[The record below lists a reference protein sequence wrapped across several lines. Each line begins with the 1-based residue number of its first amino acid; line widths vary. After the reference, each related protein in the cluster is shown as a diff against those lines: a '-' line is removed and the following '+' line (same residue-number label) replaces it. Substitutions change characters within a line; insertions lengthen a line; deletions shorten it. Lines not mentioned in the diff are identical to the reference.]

1 MSKMKKISLTVLVIL
16 MTAVLAY
23 AIESPKE
30 MKDLKTEFLCELK
43 ADLVLP
49 PQLVGQGPH
58 GTRMIVNIS
67 GGTIEGPKLN
77 GKLLPGA
84 DYVLIR
90 PDGAT
95 QLDVRGEILTHDG
108 KLIYMQY
115 RGISVLTPATNHR
128 LSMGEPLE
136 QLEYQYH
143 MVPIFETGAEEYR
156 WLNKVVAVGVGM
168 QAKNFMSY
176 KIYVIR

>member
-1 MSKMKKISLTVLVIL
+1 MSKMKKILLAGLVIL

-23 AIESPKE
+23 ALESPQE

-49 PQLVGQGPH
+49 PQMIGQGPH
-58 GTRMIVNIS
+58 GTRLIVNIS
-67 GGTIEGPKLN
+67 SGTVKGPKLN
-77 GKLLPGA
+77 GQFFPGP

-95 QLDVRGEILTHDG
+95 QMDVRGEILTHDN
-108 KLIYMQY
+108 KRIYVHY
-115 RGISVLTPATNHR
+115 RGISVLTPACNHR

-136 QLEYQYH
+136 ELEYCYH
-143 MVPIFETGAEEYR
+143 MIPTFETGAEEYS
-156 WLNKVVAVGVGM
+156 WLNKVFAVGVGT